1 MISVDGLTVEF
12 GDRVLFKDIA
22 FVINEK
28 DRIAL
33 MGKNGA
39 GKSTLLKVLAGQ
51 RNPNRG
57 NVSSPKDTVIAYLP
71 QHLMTENTRTV
82 FEEASQAFAHLFEME
97 EQIEEINRQLAERTD
112 YDSPEYYKLI
122 EDVSTISEKF
132 YSIDSTHYEADVEK
146 TLLGLGFK
154 REDFNRATSDF
165 SGGWRM
171 RIELAKLLLKQPDV
185 LLLDEP
191 TNHLDIDSIQWLEE
205 FLIENGKA
213 VVVISHDRT
222 FVDNIT
228 TRTIEVTM
236 GRIYDY
242 KVNYSKYLELRK
254 ERRAQQQKAY
264 DDQQKMITETQEFI
278 ERFKGT
284 YSKTLQVQSRVKM
297 LEKLDLIEVDEEDTS
312 ALRLK
317 FPPSPRSGAYPVV
330 ASELSKHYGDY
341 EVFND
346 AGFTI
351 ERGEK
356 VAFVGK
362 NGEGKSTLVKCIMGE
377 TDYSGTLTLGHNVQ
391 IGYFAQNQASLLEE
405 NLTVYQTI
413 DDVTPGEL
421 KSKIKDMLGAF
432 MFSGDDIDKKVKV
445 LSGGERTRLAM
456 IKLLLSPVN
465 LLILDEPTNHL
476 DLKTKDILKNALKD
490 FDGTLIVVSH
500 DRDFLNGLVRKV
512 YEFGNKKVTEHLE
525 DIYGFLQKKKME
537 NLRELERN
545 AKTR

>member
-12 GDRVLFKDIA
+12 GDRALFKDIS
-22 FVINEK
+22 FQINEK

-39 GKSTLLKVLAGQ
+39 GKSTLLKILAGQ
-51 RNPNRG
+51 RKPSRG
-57 NVSSPKDTVIAYLP
+57 SVSAPKDTVIAYLP
-71 QHLMTENTRTV
+71 QHLMTEDGRTV
-82 FEEASQAFAHLFEME
+82 YEEASQAFAPLFAME
-97 EQIEEINRQLAERTD
+97 KRIDDLNRQLTERTD

-122 EDVSTISEKF
+122 EEVSALSEKY
-132 YSIDSTHYEADVEK
+132 YSIDLTHFEADVEK

-154 REDFNRATSDF
+154 REDLQRQTSDF

-171 RIELAKLLLKQPDV
+171 RIELAKMLLKNPDV

-205 FLIENGKA
+205 FLISNGKA

-254 ERRAQQQKAY
+254 DRRAQQQKAY
-264 DDQQKMITETQEFI
+264 DEQQKMIAETKDFI

-297 LEKLDLIEVDEEDTS
+297 LEKLELIEVDEEDTS

-317 FPPSPRSGAYPVV
+317 FPPSPLSGIYPVI
-330 ASELSKHYGDY
+330 AQELSKYYGDHL
-341 EVFND
+341 VFKE

-351 ERGEK
+351 QRGEK
-356 VAFVGK
+356 VAFVGR

-377 TDYSGTLTLGHNVQ
+377 ITDYTGKLTLGHNVQ
-391 IGYFAQNQASLLEE
+391 IGYFAQNQASLLDEE
-405 NLTVYQTI
+405 LTVFQTV
-413 DDVTPGEL
+413 DDVTPSEL
-421 KSKIKDMLGAF
+421 KSNTKNLLGAF

-456 IKLLLSPVN
+456 IKLLLQPVN

-476 DLKTKDILKNALKD
+476 DLKTKDILKNALID

-500 DRDFLNGLVRKV
+500 DRDFLNGLAQKV
-512 YEFGNKKVTEHLE
+512 YEFGNGKVTEHLE
-525 DIYGFLQKKKME
+525 DINGFLRKKKME
-537 NLRELERN
+537 NLREIESR
-545 AKTR
+545 KS